1 MLDCAKVSAEIKHY
15 QSIPVIANFIN
26 EDGSDNLKE
35 TIEANYKRIKQ
46 EVLILVENETERIK
60 ADPTLKH
67 FIKE

>member
-1 MLDCAKVSAEIKHY
+1 MRFLSQYVHY
-15 QSIPVIANFIN
+15 ADNF
-26 EDGSDNLKE
+26 KE